1 MEEKEKENEQPDY
14 EILPDDY
21 PKYDLS
27 FKIIIIGNSGVGK
40 SCLSVKATKNVFE
53 NNYLATVGFEFFNF
67 NIKLGERVIRLQIW
81 DTCGQEIYQS
91 LVSNFYRNSS
101 LAFMVY
107 AINDKKSFE
116 HINNWLKEIK
126 YNSNPD
132 IKIFLIGNKCD
143 LIDDRQVTYEEAK
156 NLYENYEFSKFYEVS
171 AKTGENA
178 ENIIIEAAK
187 VLAADYNDYIN
198 DKKKKKNSDENID
211 LKSEGSKK
219 GGNKNNE
226 SKKKC
231 C

>member
-1 MEEKEKENEQPDY
+1 MIHVKIKNK
-14 EILPDDY
+14 IL
-21 PKYDLS
+21 K
-27 FKIIIIGNSGVGK
+27 
-40 SCLSVKATKNVFE
+40 
-53 NNYLATVGFEFFNF
+53 
-67 NIKLGERVIRLQIW
+67 LQIW